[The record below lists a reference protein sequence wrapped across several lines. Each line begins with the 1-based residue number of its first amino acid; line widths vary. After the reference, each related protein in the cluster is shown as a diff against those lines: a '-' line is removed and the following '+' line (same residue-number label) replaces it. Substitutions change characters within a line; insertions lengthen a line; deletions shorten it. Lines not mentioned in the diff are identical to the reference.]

1 MASPFQVSVHD
12 LINKPGSMRRVDF
25 AVDLPEALS
34 NAVVEVP
41 AGTHLEVEL
50 RLESVHE
57 GILATGGADT
67 VAVGECSRCLDPI
80 EVEVKVDFVELFAY
94 SLTNEDDFVVE
105 DEKIDLEQVIRDEVV
120 PNLPSQPL
128 CQEDCQGLCVECGE
142 KLSDNPNHKH
152 ESAVDPRWAALKNF
166 EKE

>member
-1 MASPFQVSVHD
+1 VAGEFEISVRD
-12 LINKPGSMRRVDF
+12 LMHKPGEMRRVDF
-25 AVDLPEALS
+25 EVDLPEELS
-34 NAVVEVP
+34 NAIISVP
-41 AGTHLEVEL
+41 AGTHFELEL

-57 GILATGGADT
+57 GILATGGGDT
-67 VAVGECSRCLDPI
+67 FAVGECSRCLDP
-80 EVEVKVDFVELFAY
+80 VEIDVKVDFVELFAY

-128 CQEDCQGLCVECGE
+128 CNEDCLGLCVECGE
-142 KLSDNPNHKH
+142 KLSDNPDH
-152 ESAVDPRWAALKNF
+152 EHEGPVDPRWKALENF

>member
-1 MASPFQVSVHD
+1 MSGFDVSVRD
-12 LINKPGSMRRVDF
+12 LMHKPGIMRRVDF
-25 AVDLPEALS
+25 EIDLPEDLS
-34 NAVVEVP
+34 NSILSVS
-41 AGTHLEVEL
+41 AGTHFELEL

-57 GILATGGADT
+57 GILVTGGGDT
-67 VAVGECSRCLDPI
+67 HAVGECSRCLDPI
-80 EVEVKVDFVELFAY
+80 EVDVKVDFVELFAY

-128 CQEDCQGLCVECGE
+128 CNEDCLGLCVECGE
-142 KLSDNPNHKH
+142 KLSDNPEH
-152 ESAVDPRWAALKNF
+152 EHEGPVDPRWKALENF

>member
-1 MASPFQVSVHD
+1 MTKAFEVSVRD
-12 LINKPGSMRRVDF
+12 LMHKPGNMRRVDF
-25 AVDLPEALS
+25 SAVLPEGLS
-34 NAVVEVP
+34 NAILTVP
-41 AGTHLEVEL
+41 AGTELGLEL

-57 GILATGGADT
+57 GVLATGGGDT
-67 VAVGECSRCLDPI
+67 FATGECSRCLDPI
-80 EVEVKVDFVELFAY
+80 EVDVKVDFVELFAY

-128 CQEDCQGLCVECGE
+128 CNQDCLGLCVECGE
-142 KLSDNPNHKH
+142 KLSDNTNHEH
-152 ESAVDPRWAALKNF
+152 EGPVDPRWKALENF

>member
-1 MASPFQVSVHD
+1 MTNPFEIAVHD
-12 LINKPGSMRRVDF
+12 LINKPGTMRRVDF
-25 AVDLPEALS
+25 AIDLPEELS
-34 NAVVEVP
+34 NSVVAVP
-41 AGTHLEVEL
+41 KGTRFELEL

-57 GILATGGADT
+57 GILATGGGDT
-67 VAVGECSRCLDPI
+67 FAVGECSRCLDPI

-94 SLTNEDDFVVE
+94 SLSNEDDLVVE

-128 CQEDCQGLCVECGE
+128 CSETCEGLCVECGV
-142 KLSDNPNHKH
+142 KLSDNPNHEH
-152 ESAVDPRWAALKNF
+152 EGPVDPRWNALKNF